1 MIWFLIAVLAA
12 GLLIMAVVSTSKPL
26 AAKKS
31 AKRTGRINR
40 ELVSERWH
48 VIAALN
54 NGSGSSLKD
63 AVAEADKLLDY
74 VMRQSG
80 YPGDTM
86 AERLKRAQKNLS
98 NRDAV
103 WEAHKLRNALA
114 HEVSFDLV
122 AKQAHEAV
130 AAYYQA
136 LKDLG
141 AM

>member
-12 GLLIMAVVSTSKPL
+12 GLLVLAVVSGSQTAP
-26 AAKKS
+26 KKVGGKK
-31 AKRTGRINR
+31 AHVNK
-40 ELVSERWH
+40 ELVHQRWQA
-48 VIAALN
+48 IQAMN
-54 NGSGSSLKD
+54 SGTGSNLKS

-80 YPGDTM
+80 YGGETM

-98 NRDAV
+98 NRNAV

-114 HEVSFDLV
+114 HEVTFDLV
-122 AKQAHEAV
+122 PKQAHEAV

-141 AM
+141 AL